1 MRRWV
6 PLLLCFLLLTS
17 GLCTYT
23 CLAEIEH
30 QCCHKTTPV
39 VSQQSHP
46 AVDAIHVVPAL
57 PEIGFVFSSHTSAL
71 FEALQS
77 PATLRTRSLPPLILR
92 L

>member
-6 PLLLCFLLLTS
+6 PLLVCFFLLMS
-17 GLCTYT
+17 GVCTYN

-57 PEIGFVFSSHTSAL
+57 PEIGFVFSSRTSTL
-71 FEALQS
+71 FEGLQS
-77 PATLRTRSLPPLILR
+77 TATLHTRFLPSLILR